1 MDFKGPDSDDNIDS
15 AIDNLEDEFD
25 SDEEKDEHEPMLEED
40 AADTM
45 PVFRDMNSYIKS
57 PFEDVSDDMME

>member
-1 MDFKGPDSDDNIDS
+1 MDFKGPDSDDNIDT
-15 AIDNLEDEFD
+15 IDNLEDEFD

-40 AADTM
+40 ASDTM

>member
-1 MDFKGPDSDDNIDS
+1 MDFKGPDSDDNID

-40 AADTM
+40 ASDIM
-45 PVFRDMNSYIKS
+45 PVFRDMKSYIKS
-57 PFEDVSDDMME
+57 PFEDVSDAMME